1 MGRAG
6 AQAKLNV
13 RGNEPS
19 FQAII
24 DEVQSVRTV
33 PRPGQPQ
40 PAGQA
45 DAEMRS
51 ALVEDEEEKQP
62 DVDFDSMPNPIQEL
76 NNLISP
82 QEMSW
87 IFLGMTD

>member
-1 MGRAG
+1 
-6 AQAKLNV
+6 
-13 RGNEPS
+13 
-19 FQAII
+19 
-24 DEVQSVRTV
+24 
-33 PRPGQPQ
+33 
-40 PAGQA
+40 
-45 DAEMRS
+45 MRS